1 MLYGVE
7 KRAAEKTTS
16 DSHKVLRPLDYAAR
30 SSFHFGFTGQE
41 KNQGPE

>member
-16 DSHKVLRPLDYAAR
+16 DSHKVLRAR

-41 KNQGPE
+41 ENQGPE

>member
-16 DSHKVLRPLDYAAR
+16 DSHKVLRPYAAR

-41 KNQGPE
+41 ENQGPE